1 MKLLFNKPARTF
13 TETLPI
19 GNGRLGAL
27 IYGEVMR
34 EQVVL
39 NESSMW
45 SGSPEASDREDA
57 HRYLPEIRRLLSE
70 GKNYE
75 AEQVFHEHFTCQG
88 KGTNYAHGSTVPFGC
103 YQLLGRMHLSYFQ
116 ALSSGKQDSCCV
128 RKYKRELDLITG
140 TARLSFKLGQTTFVR
155 EWIASEDP
163 DALLLHLTAS
173 KPGMIHVGIG
183 LDRDERFETVKTDD
197 RSICMSGQ
205 LADGYGTDHGVRYA
219 CVAGAAAK
227 RGSVYTEG
235 NRLYIR
241 DADEA
246 LIVIAAAT
254 DRKGF
259 MGKKDCDPVEKAKA
273 DCVQA
278 LYYTGNDNGGDAGN
292 TDPTDSTDNSDPVCV
307 TAVWNKIYREHC
319 RKMSA
324 VMSRMQLEFGKTK
337 EYTTPKRIRRFLK
350 GKSDPNLAAL
360 YVEYARY
367 LLYSCSREGGLAA
380 NLQGI
385 WADEVQ
391 TPWNGD
397 WHLNAQQMIYWL
409 AEKGNLS
416 ESHLPYL
423 ELTDQLTK
431 PGKRTARAYYGADG
445 WLVHTCTNPWGFTSP
460 CEDAAWGSTTGSP
473 AWLCH
478 HLWEHY
484 LYTLD
489 EEYLSRVYP
498 VMQEAAQFYL
508 ALLVEDAQG
517 RLVTSPSSSPENLF
531 LDEKGR
537 KCALCQGPAYDR
549 ELIRSLFQ
557 SCLEA
562 QYVLNDDPGFRALM
576 EETIPRLA
584 PVEIASDGR
593 IMEWDREYP
602 EAMAH
607 HRHLSH
613 LWGVYPGQLITPE
626 HEKKLSKAAEKSLKM
641 RGRTT
646 VGWAIAH
653 RMCLWARLRNG
664 KKAWSCV
671 KDMFRYATGS
681 NLMNLAYHCDETTA
695 KLKKPDLRHSRYPFQ
710 IDGNEGNAAG
720 ILMMLEDDYAHV
732 RPDGSLEIE
741 IHLLPALP
749 PELKTGKITGLRI
762 KGNMSLDMEWE
773 EGAVKWVTVRSL
785 GAVEFPNQLQEQIVT
800 NKTL

>member
-1 MKLLFNKPARTF
+1 MKLLFNRPAQTF

-27 IYGEVMR
+27 ICGEIMR

-45 SGSPEASDREDA
+45 SGSPEVSDREDA
-57 HRYLPEIRRLLSE
+57 HVYLPEIRRLLAE

-116 ALSSGKQDSCCV
+116 ALSNGRQDSCCV
-128 RKYKRELDLITG
+128 KKYRRQLDLTTG
-140 TARLSFKLGQTTFVR
+140 TAKISFKLGDTVFVR
-155 EWIASEDP
+155 EWIAAKEP
-163 DALLLHLTAS
+163 DALFLHLSAS

-183 LDRDERFETVKTDD
+183 LDRDECFETVKADEK
-197 RSICMSGQ
+197 SICMSGQ
-205 LADGYGTDHGVRYA
+205 LADGYGTDQGVRYA
-219 CVAGAAAK
+219 CVVGAAAK
-227 RGSVYTEG
+227 GGSVCTEG

-246 LIVIAAAT
+246 VIAVTAAT
-254 DRKGF
+254 DLNGF
-259 MGKKDCDPVEKAKA
+259 MGKESCDPEEKARQ
-273 DCVQA
+273 DCAHA
-278 LYYTGNDNGGDAGN
+278 LFYEGFFRESHDAPGESSHESSY
-292 TDPTDSTDNSDPVCV
+292 DAALLWDQ
-307 TAVWNKIYREHC
+307 IYREHC

-324 VMSRMQLEFGKTK
+324 VMNRMQLVFGKTQEKGKKK
-337 EYTTPKRIRRFLK
+337 ELTTPKRIRRFLK
-350 GKSDPNLAAL
+350 GKPDPNLAAL

-367 LLYSCSREGGLAA
+367 LLYSCSGEGGLAA

-385 WADEVQ
+385 WADEIQ

-416 ESHLPYL
+416 ECHLPYL
-423 ELTDQLTK
+423 ELTGELVE

-473 AWLCH
+473 AWQCH

-484 LYTLD
+484 LYTQD

-498 VMQEAAQFYL
+498 IMQEAAQFYL
-508 ALLVEDAQG
+508 KLLVEDEQG

-531 LDEKGR
+531 FDENGR

-549 ELIRSLFQ
+549 ELILSLFQ

-562 QYVLNDDPGFRALM
+562 QYVLNNDPEFKALM

-593 IMEWDREYP
+593 IMEWDKEYP
-602 EAMAH
+602 EAMVH

-613 LWGVYPGQLITPE
+613 LWGVYPGQLIRPE
-626 HEKKLSKAAEKSLKM
+626 HEKKLSKAAEKSLKK

-646 VGWAIAH
+646 VGWAIAY

-671 KDMFRYATGS
+671 KDMFRYATGP
-681 NLMNLAYHCDETTA
+681 NLMNLAYHCDETT
-695 KLKKPDLRHSRYPFQ
+695 KKPEEPDLKHSRYPFQ

-720 ILMMLEDDYAHV
+720 ILMMLVDDYAHV
-732 RPDGSLEIE
+732 RPDGTMEIE
-741 IHLLPALP
+741 LHLLPALP
-749 PELKTGKITGLRI
+749 PELADGKITGLRI

-773 EGAVKWVTVRSL
+773 DGEVKWVTVSS
-785 GAVEFPNQLQEQIVT
+785 PK
-800 NKTL
+800 NKL